1 MRTGRLVVA
10 SVVLAWGAMGFARD
24 ARAEAPPVRYLAVA
38 EQLGLPASSAPAAPL
53 VDAPLRLPAA
63 AEAAAPLSATVDRS
77 DTPGSAAPSSASEPL
92 LLSMNMAAPATE
104 PSFSRPTE
112 PYYRGGRGLITLQGM
127 SGMFLNPTSGTLNQ
141 GQLTIQYCVF
151 FNDYSTDVIGHGLM
165 VDYGITDWLN
175 VGLFGTLADVPG
187 RDLFESPYLGA
198 GGPFARLRL
207 LKEKGWIP
215 ELSVGGI
222 YTDGGAI
229 GDLFAKKEVF
239 VAGSKSWEI
248 DRDGYLKSV
257 RLHLG
262 YRYLS
267 RTEAPVPQDE
277 SYVYGGVE
285 VELPYSF
292 FLIGELSSSNLN
304 QRGDED
310 LPYAVGI
317 QWKPNNVLGISI
329 AHMNPSGTQPALK
342 EGFWFGIGLNFQL

>member
-1 MRTGRLVVA
+1 MRTGRVLV
-10 SVVLAWGAMGFARD
+10 SLVLACGGIGFARA
-24 ARAEAPPVRYLAVA
+24 ARGEGPPVKYLGVA
-38 EQLGLPASSAPAAPL
+38 EQLGLPETSPSAAPL
-53 VDAPLRLPAA
+53 AEPLWLSPAA
-63 AEAAAPLSATVDRS
+63 ETAAPVTHAESRG
-77 DTPGSAAPSSASEPL
+77 DTTETARTAGSEPL
-92 LLSMNMAAPATE
+92 MLSMNLAAAATE

-141 GQLTIQYCVF
+141 GQLTIQYCIF

-165 VDYGITDWLN
+165 VDYGVTDWLD

-198 GGPFARLRL
+198 GGPFARVRL

-222 YTDGGAI
+222 YTDGGAL

-267 RTEAPVPQDE
+267 RTEAPIPQDE

-304 QRGDED
+304 ERGDQD